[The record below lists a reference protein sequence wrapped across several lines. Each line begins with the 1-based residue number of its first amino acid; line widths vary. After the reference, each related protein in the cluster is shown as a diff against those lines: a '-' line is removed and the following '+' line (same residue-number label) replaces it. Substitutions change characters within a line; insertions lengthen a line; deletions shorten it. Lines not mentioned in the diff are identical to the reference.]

1 MTELK
6 VIKIKAS
13 LLSMIRLNST
23 LFWLLI
29 AIIMALSFYF
39 LRTILL
45 PFVIG
50 IAIAYFLDP
59 VVDKLEE
66 RNWNRSLAT
75 LFTLFVFLALVIFLV
90 FLLVP
95 VLTNQ
100 LKNFAQ
106 FLPIIKAK
114 LQLIIDAIAG
124 ILNNKVDAKILDI
137 PASGLVKW
145 STKML
150 SGVID
155 GGAAI
160 ADLLSLLLIT
170 PLVAFYLLRDW
181 DLIVKKVYDWFP
193 IRHKDTLR
201 EQLNEIDKTLAA
213 FVRGQG
219 TVCLILASYYAIT
232 LTVAGL
238 EFGVIIGVF
247 AGLISFIPFVG
258 AIFGGLLSIGLA
270 YLQFEVWTNIIIIA
284 GIFMLGQILEGY
296 ILTPKFIGEAVGL
309 HPVWVIF
316 SLLAGGA
323 LFGFL
328 GVLLALPMAAI
339 VGVLFRFCIDRYKT
353 SSYYNGS
360 SEEN

>member
-1 MTELK
+1 
-6 VIKIKAS
+6 
-13 LLSMIRLNST
+13 MIRVNST
-23 LFWLLI
+23 LFWLLVAVI
-29 AIIMALSFYF
+29 VAFSFYF

-50 IAIAYFLDP
+50 IAVAYFLDP

-66 RNWNRSLAT
+66 RKWNRSLAT

-95 VLTNQ
+95 VLANQ

-106 FLPIIKAK
+106 FLPIVKDK
-114 LQLIIDAIAG
+114 LQLIIDAVAG
-124 ILNNKVDAKILDI
+124 ILNNKVDAKVLDV
-137 PASGLVKW
+137 PASGLIKW

-150 SGVID
+150 GGVID

-160 ADLLSLLLIT
+160 ADLLSLFLIT

-181 DLIVKKVYDWFP
+181 DLIVEKVYDWFP
-193 IRHKDTLR
+193 IRHKDTLQ
-201 EQLNEIDKTLAA
+201 EQLNEIDKKLAA

-232 LTVAGL
+232 LTMTGL
-238 EFGVIIGVF
+238 EFGVVIGVF
-247 AGLISFIPFVG
+247 AGLISFVPFVG

-270 YLQFEVWTNIIIIA
+270 YLQFEAWTNIVIIA
-284 GIFMLGQILEGY
+284 GIFILGQILEGY

-339 VGVLFRFCIDRYKT
+339 VGVLFRFCIDHYKN

>member
-1 MTELK
+1 
-6 VIKIKAS
+6 
-13 LLSMIRLNST
+13 MIRLNST
-23 LFWLLI
+23 LFWLLV
-29 AIIMALSFYF
+29 ATIMALSFYF

-50 IAIAYFLDP
+50 IAVAYFLDP

-66 RNWNRSLAT
+66 RKWNRSLAT

-100 LKNFAQ
+100 IKNFAQ
-106 FLPIIKAK
+106 FLPIVKDK
-114 LQLIIDAIAG
+114 LQLIIDAVAG
-124 ILNNKVDAKILDI
+124 ILNNKVDAKVLDV
-137 PASGLVKW
+137 PASGLIKW

-150 SGVID
+150 GGVID

-160 ADLLSLLLIT
+160 ADLLSLFLIT

-181 DLIVKKVYDWFP
+181 DLIVEKVYDWFP
-193 IRHKDTLR
+193 IRHKDTLQ
-201 EQLNEIDKTLAA
+201 EQLNEIDKKLAA

-232 LTVAGL
+232 LTMTGL
-238 EFGVIIGVF
+238 EFGVVIGVF
-247 AGLISFIPFVG
+247 AGLISFVPFIG

-270 YLQFEVWTNIIIIA
+270 YLQFEAWTNIVIIA
-284 GIFMLGQILEGY
+284 GIFILGQILEGY

-339 VGVLFRFCIDRYKT
+339 VGVLFRFCIDHYKN
-353 SSYYNGS
+353 SSFYNGS

>member
-1 MTELK
+1 
-6 VIKIKAS
+6 
-13 LLSMIRLNST
+13 MIRVNST
-23 LFWLLI
+23 LFWLLV
-29 AIIMALSFYF
+29 AIIVAFSFYF

-50 IAIAYFLDP
+50 IAVAYFLDP

-66 RNWNRSLAT
+66 RKWNRSLAT

-106 FLPIIKAK
+106 FLPIVKGK
-114 LQLIIDAIAG
+114 LQLIIDAVAG
-124 ILNNKVDAKILDI
+124 ILNNKVDAKVLDV
-137 PASGLVKW
+137 PASGLIKW

-150 SGVID
+150 GGVID

-160 ADLLSLLLIT
+160 ADLLSLFLIT

-181 DLIVKKVYDWFP
+181 DLIVEKVYDWFP
-193 IRHKDTLR
+193 IRHKDTLQ
-201 EQLNEIDKTLAA
+201 EQLNEIDKKLAA

-232 LTVAGL
+232 LTMTGL
-238 EFGVIIGVF
+238 EFGVVIGVF
-247 AGLISFIPFVG
+247 AGLISFVPFVG

-270 YLQFEVWTNIIIIA
+270 YLQFEAWTNIVIIA
-284 GIFMLGQILEGY
+284 GIFILGQILEGY

-339 VGVLFRFCIDRYKT
+339 VGVLFRFCIDHYKN
-353 SSYYNGS
+353 SSFYNGS

>member
-1 MTELK
+1 
-6 VIKIKAS
+6 
-13 LLSMIRLNST
+13 MIRVNST
-23 LFWLLI
+23 LFWLLV
-29 AIIMALSFYF
+29 AIIMASSFYF

-50 IAIAYFLDP
+50 IAVAYFLDP

-66 RNWNRSLAT
+66 RKWNRSLAT

-106 FLPIIKAK
+106 FLPIVKGK
-114 LQLIIDAIAG
+114 LQLIIDAVAG
-124 ILNNKVDAKILDI
+124 ILNNKVDAKVLDV
-137 PASGLVKW
+137 PASGLIKW

-150 SGVID
+150 GGVID

-160 ADLLSLLLIT
+160 ADLLSLFLIT

-181 DLIVKKVYDWFP
+181 DLIVEKVYDWYP
-193 IRHKDTLR
+193 IRHKETLQ
-201 EQLNEIDKTLAA
+201 EQLNEIDKKLAA

-232 LTVAGL
+232 LTMTGL
-238 EFGVIIGVF
+238 EFGVVIGVF
-247 AGLISFIPFVG
+247 AGLISFVPFVG

-270 YLQFEVWTNIIIIA
+270 YLQFEAWTNIVIIA
-284 GIFMLGQILEGY
+284 GIFILGQILEGY

-339 VGVLFRFCIDRYKT
+339 VGVLFRFCIDHYKN

>member
-1 MTELK
+1 
-6 VIKIKAS
+6 
-13 LLSMIRLNST
+13 MIRVNSI
-23 LFWLLI
+23 LFWLLV
-29 AIIMALSFYF
+29 AIIMAFSFYF

-50 IAIAYFLDP
+50 IAVAYFLDP

-66 RNWNRSLAT
+66 RKWNRSLAT

-106 FLPIIKAK
+106 FLPIVKDK
-114 LQLIIDAIAG
+114 LQLIIDAVAG
-124 ILNNKVDAKILDI
+124 ILNNKVDAKALDV
-137 PASGLVKW
+137 PASGLIKW

-150 SGVID
+150 GGVID

-160 ADLLSLLLIT
+160 ADLLSLFLIT

-181 DLIVKKVYDWFP
+181 DLIVEKVYDWFP
-193 IRHKDTLR
+193 IRHKDTLQ
-201 EQLNEIDKTLAA
+201 EQLNEIDKKLAA

-232 LTVAGL
+232 LTMTGL
-238 EFGVIIGVF
+238 EFGVVIGVF
-247 AGLISFIPFVG
+247 AGLISFVPFVG
-258 AIFGGLLSIGLA
+258 AIFGGLLSVGLA
-270 YLQFEVWTNIIIIA
+270 YLQFEAWTNIVIIA
-284 GIFMLGQILEGY
+284 GIFILGQILEGY

-339 VGVLFRFCIDRYKT
+339 VGVLFRFCIDHYKN

>member
-1 MTELK
+1 
-6 VIKIKAS
+6 
-13 LLSMIRLNST
+13 MIRVNST
-23 LFWLLI
+23 LFWLLV
-29 AIIMALSFYF
+29 AIIMAFSFYF

-50 IAIAYFLDP
+50 IAVAYFLDP

-66 RNWNRSLAT
+66 RKWNRSLAT

-106 FLPIIKAK
+106 FLPIVKDK
-114 LQLIIDAIAG
+114 LQLIIDAVAG
-124 ILNNKVDAKILDI
+124 ILNNKVDAKVLDV
-137 PASGLVKW
+137 PASGLIKW

-150 SGVID
+150 GGVID

-160 ADLLSLLLIT
+160 ADLLSLFLIT

-181 DLIVKKVYDWFP
+181 DLIVEKVYDWFP
-193 IRHKDTLR
+193 IRHKDTLQ
-201 EQLNEIDKTLAA
+201 EQLNEIDKKLAA

-232 LTVAGL
+232 LTMTGL
-238 EFGVIIGVF
+238 EFGVVIGVF
-247 AGLISFIPFVG
+247 AGLISFVPFVG
-258 AIFGGLLSIGLA
+258 AIVGGLLSIGLA
-270 YLQFEVWTNIIIIA
+270 YLQFEAWTNIVIIA
-284 GIFMLGQILEGY
+284 GIFILGQILEGY

-339 VGVLFRFCIDRYKT
+339 VGVLFRFCIDHYKN

>member
-1 MTELK
+1 
-6 VIKIKAS
+6 
-13 LLSMIRLNST
+13 MIRLNST
-23 LFWLLI
+23 LFWLLV

-50 IAIAYFLDP
+50 IAVAYFLDP

-66 RNWNRSLAT
+66 RKWNRSLAT

-106 FLPIIKAK
+106 FLPIVKAK
-114 LQLIIDAIAG
+114 LQLIIDAVAG
-124 ILNNKVDAKILDI
+124 ILNNKVDAKVLDV

-150 SGVID
+150 GGVID

-160 ADLLSLLLIT
+160 ADLLSLILIT

-181 DLIVKKVYDWFP
+181 DLIVEKVYDWFP
-193 IRHKDTLR
+193 IKHKDTLQ
-201 EQLNEIDKTLAA
+201 EQLSEIDKKLAA

-232 LTVAGL
+232 LTMAGL
-238 EFGVIIGVF
+238 EFGVVIGVF
-247 AGLISFIPFVG
+247 AGLISFVPFVG

-270 YLQFEVWTNIIIIA
+270 YLQFEAWTNIIIIA
-284 GIFMLGQILEGY
+284 GIFILGQILEGY

-339 VGVLFRFCIDRYKT
+339 VGVLFRFCIDHYKN

>member
-1 MTELK
+1 MLR
-6 VIKIKAS
+6 V
-13 LLSMIRLNST
+13 NST
-23 LFWLLI
+23 LFWLLV
-29 AIIMALSFYF
+29 AIIVAFSFYF

-50 IAIAYFLDP
+50 IAVAYFLDP

-66 RNWNRSLAT
+66 RKWNRSLAT

-106 FLPIIKAK
+106 FLPIVKDK
-114 LQLIIDAIAG
+114 LQLIIDAVAG
-124 ILNNKVDAKILDI
+124 ILNNKVDAKVLDV
-137 PASGLVKW
+137 PASGLIKW

-150 SGVID
+150 GGVID

-160 ADLLSLLLIT
+160 ADLLSLFLIT

-181 DLIVKKVYDWFP
+181 DLIVEKVYDWFP
-193 IRHKDTLR
+193 IRHKDTLQ
-201 EQLNEIDKTLAA
+201 EQLNEIDKKLAA

-232 LTVAGL
+232 LTMTGL
-238 EFGVIIGVF
+238 EFGVVIGVF
-247 AGLISFIPFVG
+247 AGLISFVPFVG

-270 YLQFEVWTNIIIIA
+270 YLQFEAWTNIVIIA
-284 GIFMLGQILEGY
+284 GIFILGQILEGY

-339 VGVLFRFCIDRYKT
+339 VGVLFRFCIDHYKN

>member
-1 MTELK
+1 
-6 VIKIKAS
+6 
-13 LLSMIRLNST
+13 MIRVNST
-23 LFWLLI
+23 LFWLLV
-29 AIIMALSFYF
+29 AIIVAFTFYF

-50 IAIAYFLDP
+50 IAVAYFLDP

-66 RNWNRSLAT
+66 RKWNRSLAT

-106 FLPIIKAK
+106 FLPIVKDK
-114 LQLIIDAIAG
+114 LQLIIDAVAG
-124 ILNNKVDAKILDI
+124 ILNNKVDAKVLDV
-137 PASGLVKW
+137 PASGLIKW

-150 SGVID
+150 GGVID

-160 ADLLSLLLIT
+160 ADLLSLFLIT

-181 DLIVKKVYDWFP
+181 DLIVEKVYDWFP
-193 IRHKDTLR
+193 IRHKDTLQ
-201 EQLNEIDKTLAA
+201 EQLNEIDKKLAA

-232 LTVAGL
+232 LTMTGL
-238 EFGVIIGVF
+238 EFGVVIGVF
-247 AGLISFIPFVG
+247 AGLISFVPFVG

-270 YLQFEVWTNIIIIA
+270 YLQFEAWTNIVIIA
-284 GIFMLGQILEGY
+284 GIFILGQILEGY

-339 VGVLFRFCIDRYKT
+339 VGVLFRFCIDHYKN

>member
-1 MTELK
+1 
-6 VIKIKAS
+6 
-13 LLSMIRLNST
+13 MIRVNST
-23 LFWLLI
+23 LFWLLV
-29 AIIMALSFYF
+29 AIIMASSFYF

-50 IAIAYFLDP
+50 IAVAYFLDP

-66 RNWNRSLAT
+66 RKWNRSLAT

-106 FLPIIKAK
+106 FLPIVKDK
-114 LQLIIDAIAG
+114 LQLIIDAVAG
-124 ILNNKVDAKILDI
+124 ILNNKVDAKVLDV
-137 PASGLVKW
+137 PASGLIKW

-150 SGVID
+150 GGVID

-160 ADLLSLLLIT
+160 ADLLSLFLIT

-181 DLIVKKVYDWFP
+181 DLIVEKVYDWFP
-193 IRHKDTLR
+193 IRHKDTLQ
-201 EQLNEIDKTLAA
+201 EQLNEIDKKLAA

-232 LTVAGL
+232 LTMTGL
-238 EFGVIIGVF
+238 EFGVVIGVF
-247 AGLISFIPFVG
+247 AGLISFVPFVG

-270 YLQFEVWTNIIIIA
+270 YLQFEAWTNIVIIA

-339 VGVLFRFCIDRYKT
+339 VGVLFRFCIDHYKN

>member
-1 MTELK
+1 
-6 VIKIKAS
+6 
-13 LLSMIRLNST
+13 MIRVNST
-23 LFWLLI
+23 LFWLLV
-29 AIIMALSFYF
+29 AIIVAFSFYF

-50 IAIAYFLDP
+50 IAVAYFLDP

-66 RNWNRSLAT
+66 RKWNRSFAT

-100 LKNFAQ
+100 IKNFAQ
-106 FLPIIKAK
+106 FLPIVKDK
-114 LQLIIDAIAG
+114 LQLIIDAVAG
-124 ILNNKVDAKILDI
+124 ILNNKVDAKVLDV
-137 PASGLVKW
+137 PASGLIKW

-150 SGVID
+150 GGVID

-160 ADLLSLLLIT
+160 ADLLSLFLIT

-181 DLIVKKVYDWFP
+181 DLIVEKVYDWFP
-193 IRHKDTLR
+193 IRHKDTLQ
-201 EQLNEIDKTLAA
+201 EQLNEIDKKLAA

-232 LTVAGL
+232 LTMTGL
-238 EFGVIIGVF
+238 EFGVVIGVF
-247 AGLISFIPFVG
+247 AGLISFVPFVG

-270 YLQFEVWTNIIIIA
+270 YLQFEAWTNIVIIA
-284 GIFMLGQILEGY
+284 GIFILGQILEGY

-339 VGVLFRFCIDRYKT
+339 VGVLFRFCIDHYKN

>member
-1 MTELK
+1 
-6 VIKIKAS
+6 
-13 LLSMIRLNST
+13 MIRVNST
-23 LFWLLI
+23 LFWLLV
-29 AIIMALSFYF
+29 AIIVAFSFYF

-50 IAIAYFLDP
+50 IAVAYFLDP

-66 RNWNRSLAT
+66 RKWNRSLAT

-106 FLPIIKAK
+106 FLPIVKDK
-114 LQLIIDAIAG
+114 LQLIIDAVAG
-124 ILNNKVDAKILDI
+124 ILNNKVDAKVLDV
-137 PASGLVKW
+137 PASGLIKW

-150 SGVID
+150 GGVID

-160 ADLLSLLLIT
+160 ADLLSLFLIT

-181 DLIVKKVYDWFP
+181 DLIVEKVYDWFP
-193 IRHKDTLR
+193 IRHKDTLQ
-201 EQLNEIDKTLAA
+201 EQLNEIDKKLAA

-232 LTVAGL
+232 LTMTGL
-238 EFGVIIGVF
+238 EFGVVIGVF
-247 AGLISFIPFVG
+247 AGLISFVPFIG

-270 YLQFEVWTNIIIIA
+270 YLQFEAWTNIVIIA
-284 GIFMLGQILEGY
+284 GIFILGQILEGY

-339 VGVLFRFCIDRYKT
+339 VGVLFRFCIDHYKN
-353 SSYYNGS
+353 SSFYNGS

>member
-1 MTELK
+1 
-6 VIKIKAS
+6 
-13 LLSMIRLNST
+13 MIRVNST
-23 LFWLLI
+23 LFWLLVAVI
-29 AIIMALSFYF
+29 VAFSFYF

-50 IAIAYFLDP
+50 IAVAYFLDP

-66 RNWNRSLAT
+66 RKWNRSLAT

-106 FLPIIKAK
+106 FLPIVKDK
-114 LQLIIDAIAG
+114 LQLIIDAVAG
-124 ILNNKVDAKILDI
+124 ILNNKVDAKVLDV
-137 PASGLVKW
+137 PASGLIKW

-150 SGVID
+150 GGVID

-160 ADLLSLLLIT
+160 ADLLSLFLIT

-181 DLIVKKVYDWFP
+181 DLIVEKVYDWFP
-193 IRHKDTLR
+193 IRHKDTLQ
-201 EQLNEIDKTLAA
+201 EQLNEIDKKLAA

-232 LTVAGL
+232 LTMTGL
-238 EFGVIIGVF
+238 EFGVVIGVF
-247 AGLISFIPFVG
+247 AGLISFVPFVG
-258 AIFGGLLSIGLA
+258 AIVGGLLSIGLA
-270 YLQFEVWTNIIIIA
+270 YLQFEAWTNIVIIA
-284 GIFMLGQILEGY
+284 GIFILGQILEGY

-339 VGVLFRFCIDRYKT
+339 VGVLFRFCIDHYKN

>member
-1 MTELK
+1 
-6 VIKIKAS
+6 
-13 LLSMIRLNST
+13 MIRLNST
-23 LFWLLI
+23 LFWLLV

-66 RNWNRSLAT
+66 RKWNRSLAT

-106 FLPIIKAK
+106 FLPIVKDK
-114 LQLIIDAIAG
+114 LQLIIDAVAG
-124 ILNNKVDAKILDI
+124 ILNNKVDAKVLDV
-137 PASGLVKW
+137 PASGLIKW

-150 SGVID
+150 GGVID

-160 ADLLSLLLIT
+160 ADLLSLFLIT

-181 DLIVKKVYDWFP
+181 DLIVEKVYDWFP
-193 IRHKDTLR
+193 IRHKDTLQ
-201 EQLNEIDKTLAA
+201 EQLNEIDKKLAA

-232 LTVAGL
+232 LTMTGL
-238 EFGVIIGVF
+238 EFGVVIGVF
-247 AGLISFIPFVG
+247 AGLISFVPFVG

-270 YLQFEVWTNIIIIA
+270 YLQFEAWTNIVIIA
-284 GIFMLGQILEGY
+284 GIFILGQILEGY

-339 VGVLFRFCIDRYKT
+339 VGVLFRFCIDHYKN

>member
-1 MTELK
+1 
-6 VIKIKAS
+6 
-13 LLSMIRLNST
+13 MIRVNST
-23 LFWLLI
+23 FFWLLV
-29 AIIMALSFYF
+29 AIIVAFTFYF

-50 IAIAYFLDP
+50 IAVAYFLDP

-66 RNWNRSLAT
+66 RKWNRSLAT

-95 VLTNQ
+95 VLANQ

-106 FLPIIKAK
+106 FLPIVKDK
-114 LQLIIDAIAG
+114 LQLIIDAVAG
-124 ILNNKVDAKILDI
+124 ILNNKVDAKVLDV
-137 PASGLVKW
+137 PASGLIKW

-150 SGVID
+150 GGVID

-160 ADLLSLLLIT
+160 ADLLSLFLIT

-181 DLIVKKVYDWFP
+181 DLIVEKVYDWFP
-193 IRHKDTLR
+193 IRHKDTLQ
-201 EQLNEIDKTLAA
+201 EQLNEIDKKLAA

-232 LTVAGL
+232 LTMTGL
-238 EFGVIIGVF
+238 EFGVVIGVF
-247 AGLISFIPFVG
+247 AGLISFVPFVG
-258 AIFGGLLSIGLA
+258 AIVGGLLSIGLA
-270 YLQFEVWTNIIIIA
+270 YLQFEAWTNIVIIA
-284 GIFMLGQILEGY
+284 GIFILGQILEGY

-339 VGVLFRFCIDRYKT
+339 VGVLFRFCIDHYKN

>member
-1 MTELK
+1 
-6 VIKIKAS
+6 
-13 LLSMIRLNST
+13 MIRVNST
-23 LFWLLI
+23 LFWLLV
-29 AIIMALSFYF
+29 AIIVAFSFYF

-50 IAIAYFLDP
+50 IAVAYFLDP

-66 RNWNRSLAT
+66 RKWNRSLAT

-95 VLTNQ
+95 VLANQ

-106 FLPIIKAK
+106 FLPIVKDK
-114 LQLIIDAIAG
+114 LQLIIDAVAG
-124 ILNNKVDAKILDI
+124 ILNNKVDAKVLDV
-137 PASGLVKW
+137 PASGLIKW

-150 SGVID
+150 GGVID

-160 ADLLSLLLIT
+160 ADLLSLFLIT

-181 DLIVKKVYDWFP
+181 DLIVEKVYDWFP
-193 IRHKDTLR
+193 IRHKDTLQ
-201 EQLNEIDKTLAA
+201 EQLNEIDKKLAA

-232 LTVAGL
+232 LTMTGL
-238 EFGVIIGVF
+238 EFGVVIGVF
-247 AGLISFIPFVG
+247 AGLISFVPFVG
-258 AIFGGLLSIGLA
+258 AIVGGLLSIGLA
-270 YLQFEVWTNIIIIA
+270 YLQFEAWTNIVIIA
-284 GIFMLGQILEGY
+284 GIFILGQILEGY

-339 VGVLFRFCIDRYKT
+339 VGVLFRFCIDHYKN

>member
-1 MTELK
+1 
-6 VIKIKAS
+6 
-13 LLSMIRLNST
+13 MIRVNSI
-23 LFWLLI
+23 LFWLLV
-29 AIIMALSFYF
+29 AIIMAFSFYF

-50 IAIAYFLDP
+50 IAVAYFLDP

-66 RNWNRSLAT
+66 RKWNRSLAT

-106 FLPIIKAK
+106 FLPIVKDK
-114 LQLIIDAIAG
+114 LQLIIDAVAG
-124 ILNNKVDAKILDI
+124 ILNNKVDAKALDV
-137 PASGLVKW
+137 PASGLIKW

-150 SGVID
+150 GGVID

-160 ADLLSLLLIT
+160 ADLLSLFLIT

-181 DLIVKKVYDWFP
+181 DLIVEKVYDWFP
-193 IRHKDTLR
+193 IRHKDTLQ
-201 EQLNEIDKTLAA
+201 EQLNEIDKKLAA

-232 LTVAGL
+232 LTMTGL
-238 EFGVIIGVF
+238 EFGVVIGVF
-247 AGLISFIPFVG
+247 AGLISFVPFVG

-270 YLQFEVWTNIIIIA
+270 YLQFEAWTNIVIIA
-284 GIFMLGQILEGY
+284 GIFILGQILEGY

-339 VGVLFRFCIDRYKT
+339 VGVLFRFCIDHYKN

>member
-1 MTELK
+1 
-6 VIKIKAS
+6 
-13 LLSMIRLNST
+13 MIRVNST
-23 LFWLLI
+23 LFWLLV
-29 AIIMALSFYF
+29 AIIMASSFYF

-50 IAIAYFLDP
+50 IAVAYFLDP

-66 RNWNRSLAT
+66 RRWNRSLAT

-106 FLPIIKAK
+106 FLPIVKDK
-114 LQLIIDAIAG
+114 LQLIIDAVAG
-124 ILNNKVDAKILDI
+124 ILNNKVDAKVLDV
-137 PASGLVKW
+137 PASGLIKW

-150 SGVID
+150 GGVID

-160 ADLLSLLLIT
+160 ADLLSLFLIT

-181 DLIVKKVYDWFP
+181 DLIVEKVYDWFP
-193 IRHKDTLR
+193 IRHKDTLQ
-201 EQLNEIDKTLAA
+201 EQLNEIDKKLAA

-232 LTVAGL
+232 LTMAGL
-238 EFGVIIGVF
+238 EFGAVIGVF
-247 AGLISFIPFVG
+247 AGLISFVPFVG

-270 YLQFEVWTNIIIIA
+270 YLQFEAWTNIVIIA
-284 GIFMLGQILEGY
+284 GIFILGQILEGY

-339 VGVLFRFCIDRYKT
+339 VGVLFRFCIDHYKN

>member
-1 MTELK
+1 
-6 VIKIKAS
+6 
-13 LLSMIRLNST
+13 MIRVNST
-23 LFWLLI
+23 LFWLLV
-29 AIIMALSFYF
+29 AIIVAFSFYF

-66 RNWNRSLAT
+66 RKWNRSLAT

-106 FLPIIKAK
+106 FLPLVKDK
-114 LQLIIDAIAG
+114 LQLIIDAVAG
-124 ILNNKVDAKILDI
+124 ILNNKVDAKVLDV
-137 PASGLVKW
+137 PASGLIKW

-150 SGVID
+150 GGVID

-160 ADLLSLLLIT
+160 ADLLSLFLIT

-181 DLIVKKVYDWFP
+181 DLIVEKVYDWFP
-193 IRHKDTLR
+193 IRHKDTLQ
-201 EQLNEIDKTLAA
+201 EQLNEIDKKLAA

-232 LTVAGL
+232 LTMTGL
-238 EFGVIIGVF
+238 EFGVVIGVF
-247 AGLISFIPFVG
+247 AGLISFVPFVG

-270 YLQFEVWTNIIIIA
+270 YLQFEAWTNIVIIA
-284 GIFMLGQILEGY
+284 GIFILGQILEGY

-339 VGVLFRFCIDRYKT
+339 VGVLFRFCINHYKN

>member
-1 MTELK
+1 
-6 VIKIKAS
+6 
-13 LLSMIRLNST
+13 MIRLNST
-23 LFWLLI
+23 LFWLLV
-29 AIIMALSFYF
+29 AMIMALCFYF

-50 IAIAYFLDP
+50 IAVAYFLDP

-66 RNWNRSLAT
+66 RKWNRSFAT

-106 FLPIIKAK
+106 FLPIVKAK
-114 LQLIIDAIAG
+114 LHLIIDAVAG
-124 ILNNKVDAKILDI
+124 ILNNKVDAKVLEG

-160 ADLLSLLLIT
+160 ADLLSLILIT

-181 DLIVKKVYDWFP
+181 DLIVEKVYDWFP
-193 IRHKDTLR
+193 IKHKATLQ
-201 EQLNEIDKTLAA
+201 EQLSEIDKKLAA

-232 LTVAGL
+232 LTMAGL
-238 EFGVIIGVF
+238 EFGVVIGVF
-247 AGLISFIPFVG
+247 AGLISFVPFVG
-258 AIFGGLLSIGLA
+258 AAVS
-270 YLQFEVWTNIIIIA
+270 YTH
-284 GIFMLGQILEGY
+284 
-296 ILTPKFIGEAVGL
+296 LT
-309 HPVWVIF
+309 
-316 SLLAGGA
+316 
-323 LFGFL
+323 
-328 GVLLALPMAAI
+328 LPTTPY
-339 VGVLFRFCIDRYKT
+339 V
-353 SSYYNGS
+353 
-360 SEEN
+360 

>member
-1 MTELK
+1 
-6 VIKIKAS
+6 
-13 LLSMIRLNST
+13 MIRVNST
-23 LFWLLI
+23 LFWLLV
-29 AIIMALSFYF
+29 AIIMASSFYF

-50 IAIAYFLDP
+50 IAVAYFLDP

-66 RNWNRSLAT
+66 RKWNRSLAT

-106 FLPIIKAK
+106 FLPIVKGK
-114 LQLIIDAIAG
+114 LQLIIDAVAG
-124 ILNNKVDAKILDI
+124 ILNNKVDAKVLDV
-137 PASGLVKW
+137 PASGLIKW

-150 SGVID
+150 GGVID

-160 ADLLSLLLIT
+160 ADLLSLFLIT

-181 DLIVKKVYDWFP
+181 DLIVEKVYDWFP
-193 IRHKDTLR
+193 IRHKDTLQ
-201 EQLNEIDKTLAA
+201 EQLNEIDKKLAA

-232 LTVAGL
+232 LTMTGL
-238 EFGVIIGVF
+238 EFGVVIGVF
-247 AGLISFIPFVG
+247 AGLISFVPFIG

-270 YLQFEVWTNIIIIA
+270 YLQFEAWTNIVIIA
-284 GIFMLGQILEGY
+284 GIFILGQILEGY

-339 VGVLFRFCIDRYKT
+339 VGVLFRFCIDHYKN

>member
-1 MTELK
+1 MYK
-6 VIKIKAS
+6 
-13 LLSMIRLNST
+13 R
-23 LFWLLI
+23 
-29 AIIMALSFYF
+29 
-39 LRTILL
+39 
-45 PFVIG
+45 
-50 IAIAYFLDP
+50 
-59 VVDKLEE
+59 
-66 RNWNRSLAT
+66 
-75 LFTLFVFLALVIFLV
+75 
-90 FLLVP
+90 
-95 VLTNQ
+95 Q
-100 LKNFAQ
+100 
-106 FLPIIKAK
+106 
-114 LQLIIDAIAG
+114 G
-124 ILNNKVDAKILDI
+124 ILNNKVDAKVLEG

-160 ADLLSLLLIT
+160 ADLLSLILIT

-181 DLIVKKVYDWFP
+181 DLIVEKVYDWFP
-193 IRHKDTLR
+193 IKHKATLQ
-201 EQLNEIDKTLAA
+201 EQLSEIDKKLAA

-232 LTVAGL
+232 LTMAGL
-238 EFGVIIGVF
+238 EFGVVIGVF
-247 AGLISFIPFVG
+247 AGLISFVPFVG
-258 AIFGGLLSIGLA
+258 AVFGGLLSIGLA
-270 YLQFEVWTNIIIIA
+270 YLQFEAWTNIIIIA
-284 GIFMLGQILEGY
+284 GIFILGQILEGY

-339 VGVLFRFCIDRYKT
+339 VGVLFRFCIDRYKN

>member
-1 MTELK
+1 
-6 VIKIKAS
+6 
-13 LLSMIRLNST
+13 MIRLNST
-23 LFWLLI
+23 LFWLLV
-29 AIIMALSFYF
+29 ATIMALSFYF

-50 IAIAYFLDP
+50 IAVAYFLDP

-66 RNWNRSLAT
+66 RKWNRSLAT

-100 LKNFAQ
+100 IKNFAQ
-106 FLPIIKAK
+106 FLPIVKDK
-114 LQLIIDAIAG
+114 LQLIIDAVAG
-124 ILNNKVDAKILDI
+124 ILNNKVDAKVLDV

-145 STKML
+145 TTKML
-150 SGVID
+150 GGVID
-155 GGAAI
+155 GGAAV

-181 DLIVKKVYDWFP
+181 DLIVEKVYDWFP

-201 EQLNEIDKTLAA
+201 EQLNEIDKKLAA

-232 LTVAGL
+232 LTMTGL
-238 EFGVIIGVF
+238 EFGVVIGVF
-247 AGLISFIPFVG
+247 AGLISFVPFVG

-270 YLQFEVWTNIIIIA
+270 YLQFEAWTNIVIIA
-284 GIFMLGQILEGY
+284 GIFILGQILEGY

-339 VGVLFRFCIDRYKT
+339 VGVLFRFCIDHYKN

>member
-1 MTELK
+1 
-6 VIKIKAS
+6 
-13 LLSMIRLNST
+13 MIRVNST
-23 LFWLLI
+23 LFWLLV
-29 AIIMALSFYF
+29 AIIMASSFYF

-50 IAIAYFLDP
+50 IAVAYFLDP

-66 RNWNRSLAT
+66 RKWNRSLAT
-75 LFTLFVFLALVIFLV
+75 LFTLFVFLSFVIFLI

-106 FLPIIKAK
+106 FLPIVKDK
-114 LQLIIDAIAG
+114 LQFIIDAVAG
-124 ILNNKVDAKILDI
+124 MLNNKVDAKILDV

-150 SGVID
+150 GGVID

-201 EQLNEIDKTLAA
+201 EQLNEIDKTLGA

-219 TVCLILASYYAIT
+219 TVCLVLAAYYAIA
-232 LTVAGL
+232 LTMAGL
-238 EFGVIIGVF
+238 EFGVVIGVF
-247 AGLISFIPFVG
+247 AGLISFVPFVG

-270 YLQFEVWTNIIIIA
+270 FLQFEIWTNIIIIA
-284 GIFMLGQILEGY
+284 GIFILGQILEGY

-339 VGVLFRFCIDRYKT
+339 VGVLFRFCMDRYKT

-360 SEEN
+360 SEDN

>member
-1 MTELK
+1 
-6 VIKIKAS
+6 
-13 LLSMIRLNST
+13 MIRVNST
-23 LFWLLI
+23 LFWLLV
-29 AIIMALSFYF
+29 AIIMASSFYF

-50 IAIAYFLDP
+50 IAVAYFLDP

-66 RNWNRSLAT
+66 RKWNRSLAT

-106 FLPIIKAK
+106 FLPIVKDK
-114 LQLIIDAIAG
+114 LQLIIDAVAG
-124 ILNNKVDAKILDI
+124 ILNNKVDAKVLDV
-137 PASGLVKW
+137 PASGLIKW

-150 SGVID
+150 GGVID

-160 ADLLSLLLIT
+160 ADLLSLFLIT

-181 DLIVKKVYDWFP
+181 DLIVEKVYDWFP
-193 IRHKDTLR
+193 IRHKDTLQ
-201 EQLNEIDKTLAA
+201 EQLNEIDKKLAA

-232 LTVAGL
+232 LTMTGL
-238 EFGVIIGVF
+238 EFGVVIGVF
-247 AGLISFIPFVG
+247 AGLISFVPFVG

-270 YLQFEVWTNIIIIA
+270 YLQFEAWTNIVIIA
-284 GIFMLGQILEGY
+284 GIFILGQILEGY

-339 VGVLFRFCIDRYKT
+339 VGVLFRFCIDHYKN

>member
-1 MTELK
+1 
-6 VIKIKAS
+6 
-13 LLSMIRLNST
+13 MIRVNSI
-23 LFWLLI
+23 LFWLLV
-29 AIIMALSFYF
+29 AIIMAFSFYF
-39 LRTILL
+39 LRAILL

-50 IAIAYFLDP
+50 IAVAYFLDP

-66 RNWNRSLAT
+66 RKWNRSLAT

-106 FLPIIKAK
+106 FLPIVKDK
-114 LQLIIDAIAG
+114 LQLIIDAVAG
-124 ILNNKVDAKILDI
+124 ILNNKVDAKALDV
-137 PASGLVKW
+137 PASGLIKW

-150 SGVID
+150 GGVID

-160 ADLLSLLLIT
+160 ADLLSLFLIT

-181 DLIVKKVYDWFP
+181 DLIVEKVYDWFP
-193 IRHKDTLR
+193 IRHKDTLQ
-201 EQLNEIDKTLAA
+201 EQLNEIDKKLAA

-232 LTVAGL
+232 LTMTGL
-238 EFGVIIGVF
+238 EFGVVIGVF
-247 AGLISFIPFVG
+247 AGLISFVPFVG
-258 AIFGGLLSIGLA
+258 AIFGGLLSVGLA
-270 YLQFEVWTNIIIIA
+270 YLQFEAWTNIVIIA
-284 GIFMLGQILEGY
+284 GIFILGQILEGY

-339 VGVLFRFCIDRYKT
+339 VGVLFRFCIDHYKN

>member
-1 MTELK
+1 
-6 VIKIKAS
+6 
-13 LLSMIRLNST
+13 MIRLNST
-23 LFWLLI
+23 LFWLLV

-50 IAIAYFLDP
+50 IAVAYFLDP

-66 RNWNRSLAT
+66 RKWNRSLAT

-106 FLPIIKAK
+106 FLPIVKDK
-114 LQLIIDAIAG
+114 LQLIIDAVAG
-124 ILNNKVDAKILDI
+124 ILNNKVDAKVLDV

-150 SGVID
+150 GGVID

-160 ADLLSLLLIT
+160 ADLLSLFLIT

-181 DLIVKKVYDWFP
+181 DLIVEKVYDWFP
-193 IRHKDTLR
+193 IRHKDTLQ
-201 EQLNEIDKTLAA
+201 EQLNEIDKKLAA

-232 LTVAGL
+232 LTMTGL
-238 EFGVIIGVF
+238 EFGVVIGVF
-247 AGLISFIPFVG
+247 AGLISFVPFVG

-270 YLQFEVWTNIIIIA
+270 YLQFEAWTNIVIIA
-284 GIFMLGQILEGY
+284 GIFILGQILEGY

-339 VGVLFRFCIDRYKT
+339 VGVLFRFCIDHYKN

>member
-1 MTELK
+1 
-6 VIKIKAS
+6 
-13 LLSMIRLNST
+13 MIRVNST
-23 LFWLLI
+23 LFWLLV
-29 AIIMALSFYF
+29 AIIMASSFYF

-50 IAIAYFLDP
+50 IAVAYFLDP

-66 RNWNRSLAT
+66 RKWNRSLAT

-106 FLPIIKAK
+106 FLPIVKGK
-114 LQLIIDAIAG
+114 LQLIIDAVAG
-124 ILNNKVDAKILDI
+124 ILNNKVDAKVLDV
-137 PASGLVKW
+137 PASGLIKW

-150 SGVID
+150 GGVID

-160 ADLLSLLLIT
+160 ADLLSLFLIT

-181 DLIVKKVYDWFP
+181 DLIVEKVYDWFP
-193 IRHKDTLR
+193 IKHKATLQ
-201 EQLNEIDKTLAA
+201 EQLSEIDKKLAA

-232 LTVAGL
+232 LTMTGL
-238 EFGVIIGVF
+238 EFGVVIGVF
-247 AGLISFIPFVG
+247 AGLISFVPFVG

-270 YLQFEVWTNIIIIA
+270 YLQFEAWTNIVIIA
-284 GIFMLGQILEGY
+284 GIFILGQILEGY

-339 VGVLFRFCIDRYKT
+339 VGVLFRFCIDHYKN

>member
-6 VIKIKAS
+6 VIKIKAG

-23 LFWLLI
+23 LFWLLV

-95 VLTNQ
+95 VLTSQ

-124 ILNNKVDAKILDI
+124 ILNNKVDAKILF
-137 PASGLVKW
+137 W
-145 STKML
+145 ECE
-150 SGVID
+150 
-155 GGAAI
+155 
-160 ADLLSLLLIT
+160 SL
-170 PLVAFYLLRDW
+170 P
-181 DLIVKKVYDWFP
+181 P
-193 IRHKDTLR
+193 
-201 EQLNEIDKTLAA
+201 
-213 FVRGQG
+213 
-219 TVCLILASYYAIT
+219 
-232 LTVAGL
+232 
-238 EFGVIIGVF
+238 
-247 AGLISFIPFVG
+247 
-258 AIFGGLLSIGLA
+258 
-270 YLQFEVWTNIIIIA
+270 
-284 GIFMLGQILEGY
+284 
-296 ILTPKFIGEAVGL
+296 
-309 HPVWVIF
+309 
-316 SLLAGGA
+316 
-323 LFGFL
+323 
-328 GVLLALPMAAI
+328 
-339 VGVLFRFCIDRYKT
+339 
-353 SSYYNGS
+353 
-360 SEEN
+360 

>member
-1 MTELK
+1 
-6 VIKIKAS
+6 
-13 LLSMIRLNST
+13 MIRVNST
-23 LFWLLI
+23 LFWLLV
-29 AIIMALSFYF
+29 AIIVAFSFYF

-66 RNWNRSLAT
+66 RKWNRSLAT

-106 FLPIIKAK
+106 FLPIVKDK
-114 LQLIIDAIAG
+114 LQLIIDAVAG
-124 ILNNKVDAKILDI
+124 ILNNKVDAKALDV
-137 PASGLVKW
+137 PASGLIKW

-150 SGVID
+150 GGVID

-160 ADLLSLLLIT
+160 ADLLSLFLST

-181 DLIVKKVYDWFP
+181 DLIVEKVYDWFP
-193 IRHKDTLR
+193 IRHKDTLQ
-201 EQLNEIDKTLAA
+201 EQLNEIDKKLAA

-232 LTVAGL
+232 LTMTGL
-238 EFGVIIGVF
+238 EFGVVIGVF
-247 AGLISFIPFVG
+247 AGLISFVPFVG
-258 AIFGGLLSIGLA
+258 AIFGGLLSVGLA
-270 YLQFEVWTNIIIIA
+270 YLQFEAWTNIVVIA
-284 GIFMLGQILEGY
+284 GIFILGQILEGY

-339 VGVLFRFCIDRYKT
+339 VGVLFRFCIDHYKN

>member
-1 MTELK
+1 
-6 VIKIKAS
+6 
-13 LLSMIRLNST
+13 MIRLNST
-23 LFWLLI
+23 LFWLLV
-29 AIIMALSFYF
+29 AIIMASSFYF

-50 IAIAYFLDP
+50 IAVAYFLDP

-66 RNWNRSLAT
+66 RKWNRSLAT

-100 LKNFAQ
+100 IKNFAQ
-106 FLPIIKAK
+106 FLPIVKDK
-114 LQLIIDAIAG
+114 LQLIIDAVAG
-124 ILNNKVDAKILDI
+124 ILNNKVDAKVLDV
-137 PASGLVKW
+137 PASGLIKW

-150 SGVID
+150 GGVID

-160 ADLLSLLLIT
+160 ADLLSLFLIT

-181 DLIVKKVYDWFP
+181 DLIVEKVYDWFP
-193 IRHKDTLR
+193 IRHKDTLQ
-201 EQLNEIDKTLAA
+201 EQLNEIDKKLAA

-232 LTVAGL
+232 LTMTGL
-238 EFGVIIGVF
+238 EFGVVIGVF
-247 AGLISFIPFVG
+247 AGLISFVPFVG

-270 YLQFEVWTNIIIIA
+270 YLQFEAWTNIVIIA

-339 VGVLFRFCIDRYKT
+339 VGVLFRFCIDHYKN
-353 SSYYNGS
+353 SSFYNGS

>member
-1 MTELK
+1 
-6 VIKIKAS
+6 
-13 LLSMIRLNST
+13 MIRVNST
-23 LFWLLI
+23 LFWLLV
-29 AIIMALSFYF
+29 AIIVAFSFYF

-50 IAIAYFLDP
+50 IAVAYFLDP

-66 RNWNRSLAT
+66 RKWNRSLAT

-106 FLPIIKAK
+106 FLPIVKDK
-114 LQLIIDAIAG
+114 LQLIIDAVAG
-124 ILNNKVDAKILDI
+124 ILNNKVDAKVLDV
-137 PASGLVKW
+137 PASGLIKW

-150 SGVID
+150 GGVID

-160 ADLLSLLLIT
+160 ADLLSLFLIT

-181 DLIVKKVYDWFP
+181 DLIVEKVYDWFP
-193 IRHKDTLR
+193 IRHKDTLQ
-201 EQLNEIDKTLAA
+201 EQLNEIDKKLAA

-232 LTVAGL
+232 LTMTGL
-238 EFGVIIGVF
+238 EFGVVIGVF
-247 AGLISFIPFVG
+247 AGLISFVPFVG
-258 AIFGGLLSIGLA
+258 AIVGGLLSIGLA
-270 YLQFEVWTNIIIIA
+270 YLQFEAWTNIVIIA
-284 GIFMLGQILEGY
+284 GIFILGQILEGY

-339 VGVLFRFCIDRYKT
+339 VGVLFRFCIDHYKN

>member
-1 MTELK
+1 
-6 VIKIKAS
+6 
-13 LLSMIRLNST
+13 MIRVNST
-23 LFWLLI
+23 LFWLLV
-29 AIIMALSFYF
+29 AIIMASSFYF

-50 IAIAYFLDP
+50 IAVAYFLDP

-66 RNWNRSLAT
+66 RKWNRSFAT

-106 FLPIIKAK
+106 FLPIVKAK
-114 LQLIIDAIAG
+114 LHLIIDAVAG
-124 ILNNKVDAKILDI
+124 ILNNKVDAKVLDV
-137 PASGLVKW
+137 PASGLIKW

-150 SGVID
+150 GGVID

-160 ADLLSLLLIT
+160 ADLLSLFLIT

-181 DLIVKKVYDWFP
+181 DLIVEKVYDWFP
-193 IRHKDTLR
+193 IRHKDTLQ
-201 EQLNEIDKTLAA
+201 EQLNEIDKKLAA

-232 LTVAGL
+232 LTMTGL
-238 EFGVIIGVF
+238 EFGVVIGVF
-247 AGLISFIPFVG
+247 AGLISFVPFVG

-270 YLQFEVWTNIIIIA
+270 YLQFEAWTNIVIIA
-284 GIFMLGQILEGY
+284 GIFILGQILEGY

-339 VGVLFRFCIDRYKT
+339 VGVLFRFCIDHYKN